1 MSIKGKACITGVY
14 EHPTRKAADK
24 SVFQLHAE
32 VAKGELRD
40 AGLSMRDVD
49 GYFCAGDA
57 AGLGAINMVDY
68 LGPKVRHADSTE
80 TGGSSYVVHVSH
92 AAQAIAAGKCKVALS
107 TPAQAA
113 R

>member
-1 MSIKGKACITGVY
+1 MSIRGKACVAGVY
-14 EHPTRKAADK
+14 EHPTRQAADK

-32 VAKGELRD
+32 VAQGAPQD

-57 AGLGAINMVDY
+57 RIGQRVKVCFRPSDG
-68 LGPKVRHADSTE
+68 GPPVPMF
-80 TGGSSYVVHVSH
+80 
-92 AAQAIAAGKCKVALS
+92 
-107 TPAQAA
+107 TPAQAV

>member
-1 MSIKGKACITGVY
+1 
-14 EHPTRKAADK
+14 
-24 SVFQLHAE
+24 
-32 VAKGELRD
+32 
-40 AGLSMRDVD
+40 
-49 GYFCAGDA
+49 
-57 AGLGAINMVDY
+57 MVDY